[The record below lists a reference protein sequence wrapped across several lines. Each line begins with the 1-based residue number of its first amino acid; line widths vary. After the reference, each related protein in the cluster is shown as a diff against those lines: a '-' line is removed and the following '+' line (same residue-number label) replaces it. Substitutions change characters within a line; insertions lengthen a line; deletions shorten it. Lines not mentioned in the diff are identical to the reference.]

1 MANDEVKQCN
11 DVPLRNPKKEQ
22 DGQDG
27 QDGQDKE
34 NTVFFYILVT
44 ARAR

>member
-1 MANDEVKQCN
+1 MANDEVLS
-11 DVPLRNPKKEQ
+11 DGAVSLRKPKTEQ

-34 NTVFFYILVT
+34 PTLSKK
-44 ARAR
+44 